1 MWETSWENLGN
12 ILGKPGK
19 HPGKTWETSW
29 ENLGRVWETT
39 WENLGRMW
47 ETTGEKP
54 EKHTGL
60 GRHLHAVGGENL
72 LPSPGLTV
80 RARNLLRI

>member
-12 ILGKPGK
+12 KLGKLGK
-19 HPGKTWETSW
+19 QTGKTW
-29 ENLGRVWETT
+29 G
-39 WENLGRMW
+39 NLGRMW

-60 GRHLHAVGGENL
+60 GRYLHAVGGENL

-80 RARNLLRI
+80 HASNLLGF

>member
-1 MWETSWENLGN
+1 
-12 ILGKPGK
+12 
-19 HPGKTWETSW
+19 
-29 ENLGRVWETT
+29 
-39 WENLGRMW
+39 MW

-72 LPSPGLTV
+72 LPW
-80 RARNLLRI
+80 